1 MLRDAPVP
9 ATAAARLLHL
19 LLVPILTLHPYRNRN
34 SNPNPNPNEVYDA
47 AVGPLV
53 AGVLNGRS
61 ACVLA
66 YGQTGSGKTHT
77 MSGNDGGA
85 EASGAEASGACGAPH
100 ASLGLAPRAVLALLG
115 AIEERQRDGVEMTLK
130 ISCVEVFGERVT
142 DLLHDGAVG
151 GFWTGVAAAATAAG
165 YADEVIDSA
174 TQAPGLIP
182 TLSPSPI
189 LTLALTL
196 ALTPTLTLTLD
207 SNP

>member
-1 MLRDAPVP
+1 M
-9 ATAAARLLHL
+9 
-19 LLVPILTLHPYRNRN
+19 
-34 SNPNPNPNEVYDA
+34 YDA

-85 EASGAEASGACGAPH
+85 EASGVPH

-174 TQAPGLIP
+174 TQAPELTP
-182 TLSPSPI
+182 TLSPSPS
-189 LTLALTL
+189 LTRTRTL
-196 ALTPTLTLTLD
+196 CPRP
-207 SNP
+207 NPSPNPKPNSIPNPNPNPNPNL

>member
-85 EASGAEASGACGAPH
+85 EASGVPH

-142 DLLHDGAVG
+142 DLLHD
-151 GFWTGVAAAATAAG
+151 
-165 YADEVIDSA
+165 
-174 TQAPGLIP
+174 
-182 TLSPSPI
+182 
-189 LTLALTL
+189 
-196 ALTPTLTLTLD
+196 
-207 SNP
+207 NPNPNPNPNP